1 MTAVAIAG
9 CAATTEDGTV
19 SIPLAATL
27 RNAGQIGRAF
37 LIPRGATTDI
47 RVEVSGVPPLVT
59 TRPVHL
65 YTFLYDGACDRLP
78 AKPAHALTDRVLAQS
93 ARTAGATPM
102 AGPFTVSNT
111 AAMSLDGAPPRRV
124 TRSSS
129 APAPRTAT
137 SRSSAVRFRDRLPR
151 ENGVTM
157 TCGGRSTAV
166 PPK

>member
-9 CAATTEDGTV
+9 CVATTEDGTV
-19 SIPLAATL
+19 SIQLAATL

-111 AAMSLDGAPPRRV
+111 AAMSLEALRRAGYAIVIRTSPADGDV
-124 TRSSS
+124 EI
-129 APAPRTAT
+129 
-137 SRSSAVRFRDRLPR
+137 F
-151 ENGVTM
+151 
-157 TCGGRSTAV
+157 CGAIS
-166 PPK
+166 